1 MKTFTQKLAET
12 RNVMAIEELYAIM
25 SSIGLHPAKF
35 NEWLLEHS
43 LSGMGDIHVEA
54 AQWMDEEV
62 RLAEQG
68 FWQDVKT
75 GAGYGAGIG
84 MLGGPIGALK
94 GAAAGGLVGAAK
106 NLWGRFG
113 GGQQQQQQQAPASG
127 VSIDDAINDLKAK
140 LAGSPELSALMSDP
154 RLKNAVEGMT
164 SQLKNKLTQIATQA
178 KPSPS
183 PVPDAGAKPQPQPQT
198 QTKPQPQTKVD
209 PMAALTGGQV
219 DKYQDPMGRLTQ
231 WQDKRRMG
239 LEHKKRK
246 GKLVSESTAE
256 EQKFMDSITGK
267 GRKGN
272 WLSF

>member
-12 RNVMAIEELYAIM
+12 RNVMAIEELYALM
-25 SSIGLHPAKF
+25 SSIGVRPEKF
-35 NEWLLEHS
+35 NEWLLERS
-43 LSGMGDIHVEA
+43 LSGMGDLHGEA
-54 AQWMDEEV
+54 AKWIDGEIRIV
-62 RLAEQG
+62 EQG

-106 NLWGRFG
+106 NLWSRFG
-113 GGQQQQQQQAPASG
+113 GGQQQQQQAPASG

-183 PVPDAGAKPQPQPQT
+183 PVPDAGAKPQPQ
-198 QTKPQPQTKVD
+198 TKPQPQPQAQTKVD

-246 GKLVSESTAE
+246 GKLVSESRAE
-256 EQKFMDSITGK
+256 DQRFLDSITGK

>member
-12 RNVMAIEELYAIM
+12 RNVMAIEELYALM
-25 SSIGLHPAKF
+25 SSIGVRPEKF
-35 NEWLLEHS
+35 NEWLLERS
-43 LSGMGDIHVEA
+43 LSGMGDLHVEA
-54 AQWMDEEV
+54 AEWIDGES

-94 GAAAGGLVGAAK
+94 GAATGGLVGAAK
-106 NLWGRFG
+106 NLWSRFG
-113 GGQQQQQQQAPASG
+113 GGQQQQQQEAQPSG
-127 VSIDDAINDLKAK
+127 VSIEDAINDLKAK

-164 SQLKNKLTQIATQA
+164 SHLKNKLTQIATQA

-183 PVPDAGAKPQPQPQT
+183 PVLDPAAKPQ
-198 QTKPQPQTKVD
+198 PQPQTKVD
-209 PMAALTGGQV
+209 PMAALTGGKI
-219 DKYQDPMGRLTQ
+219 DYKQDPMGRLNQ